1 MTRGG
6 LPTTLAAA
14 APMQSSPRA
23 SRVRFGSFELDPAAG
38 ELFRNGVR
46 VRLQGQPLQVLVALL
61 ERPGELVTREE
72 LRDRLW
78 RGETFVDFEHGLN
91 TAVKKARQA
100 LGDSAESPKFIETL
114 ARRGYRFIAD
124 VQTSTTIPGREAG
137 ATVEHATAGEPS
149 DPARPAVAPPVR
161 QLPRMLL
168 WGAGAVLLIA
178 GAAAGWLTQRP
189 TSSNSSNAI
198 RPATEARLAV
208 MPLRLLGEP
217 RGDVAHLGVGIA
229 DAITTRLANTRQ
241 ITVRP
246 TSAVLPF
253 NDAQSD
259 TSRVATSL
267 NVQHLLIGTIQTSED
282 AYLISVQLVRADGV
296 AIWGRSYNEPR
307 TSLLELQSDVA
318 EQVAVALRIELSPPE
333 RARLHARY
341 TDNPQAYDLYLRGRS
356 LLVNYSEAT
365 MREAIRHFEQAL
377 RLDPDYA
384 LAAAGIA
391 TACAWFSV
399 RYAHEAEA
407 MDWGKR
413 AEEAAHQALAKDAAL
428 ADAHLAIAS
437 AAGTMYRG
445 FDWNTV
451 LERTATALALDPSAD
466 LAHLARMRVYYHLGL
481 FDEARRQG
489 RLAQAIN
496 PAASVEYSRLEIA
509 LRLFEGHFAAAA
521 ADAEALLGRSEIPA
535 VRHYLGL
542 ARYYLGDA
550 AGAREMLAAISRHG
564 RPDTR
569 GQAALA
575 SIEAAAGMRDQA
587 RGRIRDLVNA
597 PDMDHHVAFSLGAAF
612 AQLGDVDAS
621 LKWLTQAADTGFP
634 CYPWYARDP
643 LLEPLRRTAAFAEL
657 LARLRLTHEEAR
669 RRAMDN
675 EAQRGAAQN

>member
-1 MTRGG
+1 MQTSTR
-6 LPTTLAAA
+6 P
-14 APMQSSPRA
+14 

-46 VRLQGQPLQVLVALL
+46 IRLQDQPLQVLVALL

-72 LRDRLW
+72 LRERLW
-78 RGETFVDFEHGLN
+78 KGETFVDFEHGLN

-100 LGDSAESPKFIETL
+100 LGDSAESPEFIETL
-114 ARRGYRFIAD
+114 ARRGYRFIAE
-124 VQTSTTIPGREAG
+124 VQAGTTSTPVIESG
-137 ATVEHATAGEPS
+137 AAADHPTADTPRGPAPPEVE
-149 DPARPAVAPPVR
+149 RPVR

-168 WGAGAVLLIA
+168 WGAGAALLIA
-178 GAAAGWLTQRP
+178 GAGAGWLTQRQ
-189 TSSNSSNAI
+189 TSSESANGV
-198 RPATEARLAV
+198 RYPTEARLAV
-208 MPLRLLGEP
+208 IPLRVLGESP
-217 RGDVAHLGVGIA
+217 ADVAYLGVGIA

-241 ITVRP
+241 ITLRP

-253 NDAQSD
+253 KDAQSD
-259 TSRVATSL
+259 TAHIATSL
-267 NVQHLLIGTIQTSED
+267 NVQHLVIGTIQTTED
-282 AYLISVQLVRADGV
+282 VYRISLQLVRSDGV
-296 AIWGRSYNEPR
+296 AIWGRSYDEPR
-307 TSLLELQSDVA
+307 TRLLELQDDVA

-333 RARLHARY
+333 RARLHVRY
-341 TDNPQAYDLYLRGRS
+341 TDNPEAYDLYLRGRS
-356 LLVNYSEAT
+356 LLVNYTEAT

-377 RLDPDYA
+377 ALDPDYA

-399 RYAHEAEA
+399 RYAHDAEA
-407 MDWGKR
+407 MTWGKR
-413 AEEAAHQALAKDAAL
+413 AEEAAHQALEKDPAL

-451 LERTATALALDPSAD
+451 LERTSTALALDPSAD

-496 PAASVEYSRLEIA
+496 ATANVEYSRLEIA
-509 LRLFEGHFAAAA
+509 LRLFEGHFPAAA
-521 ADAEALLGRSEIPA
+521 ADAAALLSRSDAPA

-542 ARYYLGDA
+542 ARYYVGDT
-550 AGAREMLAAISRHG
+550 AGAREMLGSISRHG

-575 SIEAAAGMRDQA
+575 SIEAAVGMRDDA
-587 RGRIRDLVNA
+587 RGRIRVLESA
-597 PDMDHHVAFSLGAAF
+597 ADMDHHVAYSLGAAF
-612 AQLGDVDAS
+612 AQLGEVDAS
-621 LKWLTQAADTGFP
+621 MKWLNQAADTGFP

-643 LLEPLRRTAAFAEL
+643 LLDPLRRKPAFEEL
-657 LARLRLTHEEAR
+657 LARLRLAHQEAR
-669 RRAMDN
+669 RRAMGDP
-675 EAQRGAAQN
+675 AHRGAAQE